1 MGLTQITAA
10 GLTADLID
18 ETKLA
23 DNSID
28 SEHYNDG
35 SIDQAHLANEAIN
48 EAKLQISNAGSNG
61 QFLSKQSGD
70 TGGLTWADV
79 EGGLSEIDMWVQST
93 DGGNSGDFSDDVLLS
108 GDDLRVPDGA
118 RAASGFTK
126 VGTGMTESAGIFTFP
141 STGTW
146 EIYVRIGLEGSNAG
160 AGRLMN
166 HLSTNSG
173 VAWTEIN
180 RGSFSAPARTE
191 ENSYTNVSIMTISN
205 ASTARFKATIT
216 NGHSHNG
223 LQGGSDPYRTYIIFK
238 KLA

>member
-1 MGLTQITAA
+1 MALTTIPAA
-10 GLTADLID
+10 GLAADLID

-35 SIDQAHLANEAIN
+35 SIDQAHLADEVIN

-61 QFLSKQSGD
+61 QFLSKQSGN

-79 EGGLSEIDMWVQST
+79 AGGLSEIDMWVQST
-93 DGGNSGDFSDDVLLS
+93 SSDSTSDFANDVLLS
-108 GDDLRVPDGA
+108 GDDDRVPDGA

-146 EIYVRIGLEGSNAG
+146 EIYVRIGLEGNAAG

-180 RGSFSAPARTE
+180 RGSWSAPARLE
-191 ENSYTNVSIMTISN
+191 ENSYTNVSIMTITD
-205 ASTARFKATIT
+205 ASTARFKCTIW
-216 NGHSHNG
+216 NSHGHNG
-223 LQGGSDPYRTYIIFK
+223 LQGGSDPYRTFIIFK

>member
-1 MGLTQITAA
+1 MGLTQVTAA

-23 DNSID
+23 DNSLD

-35 SIDQAHLANEAIN
+35 SIDQAHLADEAIN

-70 TGGLTWADV
+70 TGGLTWADAG
-79 EGGLSEIDMWVQST
+79 GGLSEVDMWVQSA
-93 DGGNSGDFSDDVLLS
+93 DGGSSGDFSNDVLLS
-108 GDDLRVPDGA
+108 ADDLRVPDGA

-146 EIYVRIGLEGSNAG
+146 EVFVRADITGSAAG
-160 AGRLMN
+160 TGNLKN
-166 HLSTNSG
+166 QLSTNSG
-173 VAWTEIN
+173 VAWTEIT
-180 RGSFSAPARTE
+180 RSSWSAQARSDEFGVVNT
-191 ENSYTNVSIMTISN
+191 SILTISN
-205 ASTARFKATIT
+205 ASTARFKATIW
-216 NGHSHNG
+216 NSHTHGG